1 MKVKK
6 QSKFKERVIGF
17 MKAIELSNVLV
28 FLAIVGISSSIF
40 LIKGSNSALIGAL
53 NIVFAYQFMVSLAT
67 TPLRIVL
74 EYAWERRFFGFPV
87 GN

>member
-6 QSKFKERVIGF
+6 QSKFKERVLGF
-17 MKAIELSNVLV
+17 MVAIEMSNVLI
-28 FLAIVGISSSIF
+28 FLAVVGISSIIF
-40 LIKGSNSALIGAL
+40 LIKGSNPVLIGAL
-53 NIVFAYQFMVSLAT
+53 NIVFACQFMVSLAT

-74 EYAWERRFFGFPV
+74 EYLWERRLFGFPV

>member
-6 QSKFKERVIGF
+6 QSKFKERVLGF
-17 MKAIELSNVLV
+17 MMAIKMSNVLI
-28 FLAIVGISSSIF
+28 FLAIVGISSIIF
-40 LIKGSNSALIGAL
+40 LVKGSNSALIGAL

-74 EYAWERRFFGFPV
+74 EYLWERRLFGFPV

>member
-6 QSKFKERVIGF
+6 QSKFKERVLGF
-17 MKAIELSNVLV
+17 MVAIEMSNVLI
-28 FLAIVGISSSIF
+28 FLAIVGISSIIF

-53 NIVFAYQFMVSLAT
+53 NIVFACQFMVSLAT

-74 EYAWERRFFGFPV
+74 EYLWERRFFGFPQ

>member
-6 QSKFKERVIGF
+6 QSKFKERVLGF
-17 MKAIELSNVLV
+17 MMATEMSNVLI
-28 FLAIVGISSSIF
+28 FLAIVGISSIIF
-40 LIKGSNSALIGAL
+40 LVKGSNSALIGAL
-53 NIVFAYQFMVSLAT
+53 NIVFTYQFMVSLAT

-74 EYAWERRFFGFPV
+74 EYVWERRFFGMSV

>member
-6 QSKFKERVIGF
+6 QSKFKERVLGF
-17 MKAIELSNVLV
+17 MVAIEMSNVLI
-28 FLAIVGISSSIF
+28 FLAVVGISSIIF
-40 LIKGSNSALIGAL
+40 LIKGSNSVLIGAL
-53 NIVFAYQFMVSLAT
+53 NIVFACQFMVSLAT

-74 EYAWERRFFGFPV
+74 EYLWERRLFGFPV